1 MIHEILNELNLEN
14 GSNYKLKVLKK
25 YQNNDLLKRVCEMTY
40 DRVRFTYG
48 MSLKNIDKFNET
60 YIGSGELDISLE
72 EALNELQNQ
81 IVSRKLTG
89 HSALAYVC
97 ELMMCL
103 PYEDCLILRKIINRD
118 LKINVGRTNINKVWK
133 DLITKPVY
141 MRCDVYSQKTAKNIQ
156 YPAYIQL
163 KADGTYRD
171 FTVDGG
177 SVSCV
182 SRSGEEYEY
191 PSIFND
197 MQDYKDGHY
206 HGELTVVLDDILF
219 EKIKIDLEKL
229 DQKNGTTTVQEITDA
244 YNKHKAECKEY
255 ILPRAIGNGLINS
268 DDVPHDNLKLELWHY
283 VTFEEYDIA
292 RKKDRKNPNT
302 KKYQD
307 SFNELQEIVKGSKRV
322 HVIPYVIVNNKQE
335 ALQQVGKWMAD
346 DLEGGVLKSFDMVF
360 KDGTS
365 KEQLKLK
372 LCIDA
377 EMRIIGFK
385 DGTPGTKREGK
396 VGSVLFANDEGTIKG
411 SCSGFSD
418 DILDDMTNNPEKYSN
433 KVFTVQFN
441 NLTKSRTNTF
451 YALSHP
457 RYIELRNDKDETDT
471 LEKVQALIQMAMEL
485 A

>member
-48 MSLKNIDKFNET
+48 MTLKSIDKFTGVKNSDL
-60 YIGSGELDISLE
+60 GLS
-72 EALNELQNQ
+72 EALDGIEQY
-81 IVSRKLTG
+81 IVSRTITG
-89 HSALAYVC
+89 HEALQFTANILECVN
-97 ELMMCL
+97 EN
-103 PYEDCLILRKIINRD
+103 DRNLIRKIINRD

-133 DLITKPVY
+133 GLITKPIY
-141 MRCDVYSQKTAKNIQ
+141 MRCDVYGPKTSKNIT

-206 HGELTVVLDDILF
+206 HGELTVILDDKLF
-219 EKIKIDLEKL
+219 EKIKVPLEKL
-229 DQKNGTTTVQEITDA
+229 DAKNGTTTVQEITEA
-244 YNKHKAECKEY
+244 YDMHKSEGKEY
-255 ILPRAIGNGLINS
+255 TLPRSVGNGLINS

-283 VTFEEYDIA
+283 VTFKEYDIA
-292 RKKDRKNPNT
+292 REKDRKNPNT
-302 KKYQD
+302 KKYKT
-307 SFNELQEIVKGSKRV
+307 SFEELQEIVKGSKNV
-322 HVIPYVIVNNKQE
+322 HVIPYEIVNSKQE
-335 ALQQVGKWMAD
+335 ALKIVGKWMAD
-346 DLEGGVLKSFDMVF
+346 GFEGGVLKSFDMVF

-365 KEQLKLK
+365 TEQLKLK

-377 EMRIIGFK
+377 EMRIVGFK
-385 DGTPGTKREGK
+385 DGTTGTKREGK
-396 VGSVLFANDEGTIKG
+396 VGSVLFENDEGTIKG

-418 DILDDMTNNPEKYSN
+418 DILDHMTNNPENYLN
-433 KVFTVQFN
+433 KIFTVQFN

-457 RYIELRNDKDETDT
+457 RYIEARDDKDETDT

-485 A
+485 S